1 MENSVSSR
9 IKNIM
14 SIVLGISI
22 NKIDENSSSMNISS
36 WDSLKHMNLII
47 SLEEEFEIEFE
58 ENDIPRMTKYKTI
71 KNIILLLY
79 NNNH

>member
-22 NKIDENSSSMNISS
+22 NKIDKNSSSMNISS